1 MRYSSVFNT
10 KILIQNILGLDD
22 KTCPYFEAE
31 SRIAESQ
38 SNYDSDEI
46 KDRYDTIDCRDFR
59 ITNSGYIFVEYEAS
73 CLDKDGKETDSI

>member
-1 MRYSSVFNT
+1 MKMN
-10 KILIQNILGLDD
+10 KQNDQVMTADG
-22 KTCPYFEAE
+22 FH
-31 SRIAESQ
+31 
-38 SNYDSDEI
+38 NDSDEI